1 MAGMDYSASAN
12 LIRAEVWSQTL
23 QDELLD
29 KLHGTKFVRFV
40 TDFPDGD
47 SFTIP
52 TVGSIPVRS
61 AVEANAVVY
70 DPISTGEVTLAINK
84 YSEAA
89 TYLTDKAKQDM
100 YYAAQLIGMFPGK
113 MRRAIDEDMESSV
126 FAVANSQTEDD
137 LNTIN
142 GADHRFVASGNTNTT
157 LSLDDFAKAKFAL
170 DKAGAHGMRV
180 AIIDPSQEYVL
191 NSLVGAQGF
200 INNPQFAGIVN
211 SGFVDPVTGLRFIK
225 NIMGFDV
232 YVSNYLATPG
242 DSEIDS
248 ISVPA
253 SPKANIFMAVGD
265 DMNPFVGAWRQM
277 PKVEYFRNTNYR
289 RDEYVMNARWG
300 LTLYRPETLVT
311 VISKSTI

>member
-12 LIRAEVWSQTL
+12 LIRADVWSTTL

-29 KLHGTKFVRFV
+29 KLHGTKYVRFV
-40 TDFPDGD
+40 SDFPDGD

-52 TVGSIPVRS
+52 TVGSIPVRA

-70 DPISTGEVTLAINK
+70 DPISTGEVTLAISK

-100 YYAAQLIGMFPGK
+100 FYAQQLIGMFPSK
-113 MRRAIDEDMESSV
+113 MRRAIDEDLESSV
-126 FAVANSQTEDD
+126 FAVANEQTVDD
-137 LNTIN
+137 TNTIN
-142 GADHRFVASGNTNTT
+142 GADHRWVASGGSNTT
-157 LSLDDFAKAKFAL
+157 LNLDDFAKAKYAL

-191 NSLVGAQGF
+191 NQLVGAQGF
-200 INNPQFAGIVN
+200 VNNPQFAGIVN
-211 SGFVDPVTGLRFIK
+211 SGFVDPVTGMRFVK

-232 YVSNYLATPG
+232 YVSNYLATPA
-242 DSEIDS
+242 DEDIDS
-248 ISVPA
+248 IAVPA
-253 SPKANIFMAVGD
+253 TPKTNIFMAVGD

-300 LTLYRPETLVT
+300 LTLYRPETLVSI
-311 VISKSTI
+311 ISKSTI